1 MCLQFSG
8 SFWLELDS
16 VVAEVGATSE
26 EEAGTTSE
34 EDVGT
39 TSEEDVGGTSELEF

>member
-34 EDVGT
+34 EDVG
-39 TSEEDVGGTSELEF
+39 GTSELEF